1 MTSHYAYIAAPRR
14 YSWSTTSRG
23 MHKGAAQAIPL
34 LVAGGLRIF
43 CPALQFEGVD
53 KALEVQKIPPMGE
66 RLALEASR
74 PFLEGA
80 SLVLVVNS
88 PKWEEDKLLKATVAL
103 AEKLEK
109 PVVYLYADSFD
120 RQDSE

>member
-23 MHKGAAQAIPL
+23 MHKEAARATAL

-43 CPALQFEGVD
+43 CPALQFDGID
-53 KALEVQKIPPMGE
+53 RALEAQKIPPMGE

-88 PKWEEDKLLKATVAL
+88 PRWDEDKLLKATVAL

-109 PVVYLYADSFD
+109 MVVYLYADSFD
-120 RQDSE
+120 KMEEG